1 MAAEMKIVF
10 VISSLGQ
17 GGAERI
23 AVTLVNAWSGLG
35 HSVRF
40 LTFDPP
46 SAVAAYPLRPEVA
59 VDLFD
64 LSTPS
69 RNIVGALLA
78 NGRRIRAIRAAIRRE
93 CPDIVV
99 SFMLET
105 NVLTLLASLSAPWPV
120 VISERIHPEHH
131 PVGRAW
137 SLLRRWLYDRADT
150 VVAQTAA
157 IAVWLRQE
165 TGARTAVI
173 ANPVDVSA
181 FRSGLDRKQLT
192 RKTLLA
198 VGRLER
204 QKGHDIAI
212 AAFAK
217 VAGFLPEWDLS
228 IIGDGSERPALEKL
242 IVSLNMTGRVS
253 LAGVTKDIVSAYRQ
267 CDAFIHSARYEGY
280 PNAIVEALTSGKP
293 VIAVDSPGATRELL
307 GDGAYGVLVPEDDGD
322 ALSSALRST
331 LGDPQRL
338 ADMTRNAAHAT
349 ASNDVSKIAPIW
361 LDLFASIRHSER

>member
-1 MAAEMKIVF
+1 
-10 VISSLGQ
+10 
-17 GGAERI
+17 
-23 AVTLVNAWSGLG
+23 
-35 HSVRF
+35 
-40 LTFDPP
+40 
-46 SAVAAYPLRPEVA
+46 
-59 VDLFD
+59 
-64 LSTPS
+64 
-69 RNIVGALLA
+69 
-78 NGRRIRAIRAAIRRE
+78 
-93 CPDIVV
+93 
-99 SFMLET
+99 
-105 NVLTLLASLSAPWPV
+105 
-120 VISERIHPEHH
+120 
-131 PVGRAW
+131 
-137 SLLRRWLYDRADT
+137 LLRRWLYGRADT

-165 TGARTAVI
+165 AGARTAVI

-192 RKTLLA
+192 RKMLLA

-307 GDGAYGVLVPEDDGD
+307 GDGAYGVLVPEDDGH
-322 ALSSALRST
+322 ALSAALRIT
-331 LGDPQRL
+331 LGDPHRL
-338 ADMTRNAAHAT
+338 ADMARSATRAT
-349 ASNDVSKIAPIW
+349 ANNDVSKIAPVW
-361 LDLFASIRHSER
+361 LDLFASIRHLGR